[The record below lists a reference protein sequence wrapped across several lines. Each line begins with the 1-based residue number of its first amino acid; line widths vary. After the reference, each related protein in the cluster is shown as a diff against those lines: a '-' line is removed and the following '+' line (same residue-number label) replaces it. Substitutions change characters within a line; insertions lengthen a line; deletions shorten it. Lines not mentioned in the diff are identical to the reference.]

1 MKPFDSEEFYLLRN
15 FSESPTRRRVLESLL
30 AVGVGAAAATRFAE
44 ALAAGPEEDVRK
56 LVILSQPGV
65 LPDLCVDTSMPL
77 FKRRYPS
84 TEVQIENSNNAT
96 AYPRMLAQRSQPVI
110 SGAMIND
117 YFAQRGIAD
126 GMWDKFD
133 PAIMTGLAT
142 VPQEFMTPGG
152 FGIPFLISPFGIMY
166 NPDRVEK
173 PTSWADLWNPKYEG
187 RVSMWDAYFD
197 AYVMAAITAGKGPS
211 VAEGIKA
218 WAAHKKNIGAWVSS
232 PIVEADL
239 VSRGE
244 MWLAGHWGAWA
255 ELARSQGKK
264 VAFTIPK
271 EGAVQW
277 TCHMQLCKGF
287 GPGVQRLSQAYMD
300 TWLSP
305 EFQLA
310 AIKRGFFS
318 PMNSKVEIPGD
329 MKHPGVI
336 TVREAGS
343 RLIRP
348 DFVEIGSQIPK
359 YKVQIDHTLKS

>member
-1 MKPFDSEEFYLLRN
+1 MKPFNSEESYLLDN
-15 FSESPTRRRVLESLL
+15 FSTSPARRRVLKSLL

-44 ALAAGPEEDVRK
+44 VLAAGPDDDVRK
-56 LVILSQPGV
+56 LMILSQPGV
-65 LPDLCVDTSMPL
+65 LPDLCADTSTPL
-77 FKRRYPS
+77 FRRSHPAVD
-84 TEVQIENSNNAT
+84 VQIENSNNAT
-96 AYPRMLAQRSQPVI
+96 AYPRMLAQRAKPVI

-126 GMWDKFD
+126 GMWEKFD
-133 PAIMTGLAT
+133 PAIMTGLAS
-142 VPQEFMTPGG
+142 VPKEFMTPGG
-152 FGIPFLISPFGIMY
+152 FGIPFLISPYGIMY
-166 NPDRVEK
+166 NPDKVDK

-197 AYVMAAITAGKGPS
+197 AYVMAAVTAGKGPN

-239 VSRGE
+239 VHRGE
-244 MWLAGHWGAWA
+244 MWLAGHWGAWV
-255 ELARSQGKK
+255 ELARSQGKN

-287 GPGVQRLSQAYMD
+287 TPGVQRLTQAYMN

-310 AIKRGFFS
+310 AIKRGYFS
-318 PMNSKVEIPGD
+318 PVSSKVEIPAE
-329 MKHPGVI
+329 MKHPGIVTI
-336 TVREAGS
+336 KEAS
-343 RLIRP
+343 TRLIRP

-359 YKVQIDHTLKS
+359 YKVQIDRTLKA